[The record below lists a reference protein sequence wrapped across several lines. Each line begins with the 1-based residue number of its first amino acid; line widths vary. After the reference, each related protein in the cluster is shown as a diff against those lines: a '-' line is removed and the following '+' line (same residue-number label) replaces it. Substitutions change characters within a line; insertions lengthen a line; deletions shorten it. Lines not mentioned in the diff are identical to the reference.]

1 MDKVIKIVIADDHP
15 IFRNGLKQIID
26 FDKRI
31 KIIGEADN
39 GQKALELITEL
50 KPDVAILD
58 IDMPKKTGLEVLKE
72 LKDSD
77 VKIIFLTMYAEE
89 DIFEEAMNHGIKGF
103 VLKDSAVSD
112 IVDCIFSVHEDRY
125 YISPSVSNFLIN
137 RRKKLK
143 ELKNNNPLL
152 QNLTMSEKKIL
163 KFISE
168 NKTSKEIA
176 DILFISY
183 RTIENH
189 RANISGKLN
198 LKGSHS
204 LVKFAIENKALLNE
218 IS

>member
-1 MDKVIKIVIADDHP
+1 MEAQIRIVIADDHP

-26 FDKRI
+26 LDKTI
-31 KIIGEADN
+31 KITGEADN
-39 GQKALELITEL
+39 GAKALELITEH
-50 KPDVAILD
+50 KPDIAILD

-77 VKIIFLTMYAEE
+77 VKVIFLTMYAEE
-89 DIFEEAMNHGIKGF
+89 DIFEEAMNLGIKGF

-112 IVDCIFSVHEDRY
+112 IIDCIHSVMEDRY

-137 RRKKLK
+137 RRKKLN
-143 ELKNNNPLL
+143 ELKNNNPRL
-152 QNLTMSEKKIL
+152 QNLTITEKKIL
-163 KFISE
+163 KYISE
-168 NKTSKEIA
+168 NKTSKDIA

-189 RANISGKLN
+189 RANISNKLN

-204 LVKFAIENKALLNE
+204 LIKFAIENKALLSE